1 MRAQSRTIERPEHR
15 SHRAPN
21 SVRLLLAGEN
31 KLREGNVRDAL
42 RLFRGIVERYP
53 PSLERLAASSY
64 LATLAG

>member
-1 MRAQSRTIERPEHR
+1 MRAQSQTIEQS
-15 SHRAPN
+15 SHRPRRAP
-21 SVRLLLAGEN
+21 SGVRLLMAAEN

-42 RLFRGIVERYP
+42 KLFRGIVERYP